1 MEPNYNKCTTIKGEI
16 LIQIH
21 ELEKN
26 VINLNNILWFDLSC
40 LVII

>member
-1 MEPNYNKCTTIKGEI
+1 MELNYNKCTITKGET

-26 VINLNNILWFDLSC
+26 DVNLNNILWFDLSC